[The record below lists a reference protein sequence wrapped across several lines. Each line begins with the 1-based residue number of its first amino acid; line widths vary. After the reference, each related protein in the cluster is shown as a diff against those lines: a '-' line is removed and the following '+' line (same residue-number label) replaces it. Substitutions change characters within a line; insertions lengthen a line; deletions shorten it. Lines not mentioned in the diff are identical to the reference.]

1 MLTAKWENRVRSRI
15 VGAVAAASANSLFPA
30 QPGAQLQPTEAGNA
44 LAHLMVKRAQGT
56 AEPYRRAQ
64 SAARRRLDAFG
75 PVGSDTTLRVE
86 GALHLP
92 QPVYLPPD
100 EEGYARLKRLE
111 KSLGLIEAAFPQVAT
126 DVEICRLT
134 CLMLEG
140 AWRTRA
146 LTAPREQAVEEG
158 ATACTCPLCRRLP
171 TPPARTLEDYGWRQS
186 AGRPLTVKAWPYRR
200 ELDSVLTAGW
210 IWVRQLNDLER
221 DLGLRDRY
229 EDDIL
234 VFHEYKRVID
244 TIDTTQVTQL
254 VEGRLAESFSTNSAR
269 ALVGGLYAAHKRSV
283 DEHWLQQHRV
293 GNVTLPPTN
302 PLSQSTYSALQMLD
316 CLFWHVSPDTELW
329 QEEHLASLLLCR
341 VIDDMADVRVDSL
354 TGEISNFWLAD
365 MATHT
370 KALYAA
376 CTVALIKYGC
386 LPEAHEPMWNTWLMN
401 STIVWMG
408 LTGRHALWFDGI
420 TDGLPSAE
428 DCPLCDLQPNPCT
441 GILTHGATLAFGP
454 RPTAPALSPRT
465 AELSARCRA
474 EFPRTW
480 ALFDTE
486 LRAFEAL
493 HGPWQGRTD
502 STWEI
507 LRRTYVAAVEAS
519 MDAPSPTRARQIQQ
533 DAGAVGAEQFYTLYD
548 ARTGREDTALLSYM
562 FGCAHPHFIW
572 NATGYRPTSVTGDW
586 LDG

>member
-1 MLTAKWENRVRSRI
+1 MNSR
-15 VGAVAAASANSLFPA
+15 GARAVPQAAAEGLFRA
-30 QPGAQLQPTEAGNA
+30 QPGAQFQPVEGGNA
-44 LAHLMVKRAQGT
+44 LAGFLAERIKGSTQEYRERQNAAQ
-56 AEPYRRAQ
+56 E
-64 SAARRRLDAFG
+64 RLDALAA
-75 PVGSDTTLRVE
+75 PGSRTTLHVP
-86 GALHLP
+86 GAL
-92 QPVYLPPD
+92 QPAPRAFLPPD
-100 EEGYARLKRLE
+100 EEGHARLKRLDT
-111 KSLGLIEAAFPQVAT
+111 GLRMIEAAFPQVGT
-126 DVEICRLT
+126 DIELCRLT
-134 CLMLEG
+134 CAMLEG

-146 LTAPREQAVEEG
+146 LAPPRAPDPT
-158 ATACTCPLCRRLP
+158 TACSCPLCRRLP
-171 TPPARTLEDYGWRQS
+171 TPPARTLDDYRWRQS

-221 DLGLRDRY
+221 DLGLRHRF

-234 VFHEYKRVID
+234 VFHEYKRVIE

-283 DEHWLQQHRV
+283 DEHWLQQHHA
-293 GNVTLPPTN
+293 GSVTLPQTN
-302 PLSQSTYSALQMLD
+302 PLGQSAYATLQMLD

-365 MATHT
+365 LPTHT
-370 KALYAA
+370 KAFYAA
-376 CTVALIKYGC
+376 CTIALIKYGC
-386 LPEAHEPMWNTWLMN
+386 MPEAHEPMWNTWLMN

-420 TDGLPSAE
+420 TEGLPPAE
-428 DCPLCDLQPNPCT
+428 DCPLCDLRPDPCA
-441 GILTHGATLAFGP
+441 GILTHGTTLTIGP
-454 RPTAPALSPRT
+454 RPTAPALSSRT
-465 AELSARCRA
+465 AELSALCRA
-474 EFPRTW
+474 QFPGTW
-480 ALFDTE
+480 ALFDAE
-486 LRAFEAL
+486 LHAFEAL
-493 HGPWQGRTD
+493 HGPWQGNTD

-519 MDAPSPTRARQIQQ
+519 MDAPSRDRARQIQQ
-533 DAGAVGAEQFYTLYD
+533 DAGAVGAETFYTLYD
-548 ARTGREDTALLSYM
+548 PQTGREDTALLSYM

-572 NATGYRPTSVTGDW
+572 NATGHRPTTVTGDW

>member
-1 MLTAKWENRVRSRI
+1 MKSRI
-15 VGAVAAASANSLFPA
+15 AGAVPTASADSLLLA
-30 QPGAQLQPTEAGNA
+30 QPSAELQPTEAGNA
-44 LAHLMVKRAQGT
+44 LARLLVNRINGSTEQYRSRQTAAQ
-56 AEPYRRAQ
+56 Q
-64 SAARRRLDAFG
+64 RLDAFG
-75 PVGSDTTLRVE
+75 SPHSSTTLHVE
-86 GALHLP
+86 GALHLA
-92 QPVYLPPD
+92 QTAFLPPD
-100 EEGYARLKRLE
+100 EEGYARLRRLDT
-111 KSLGLIEAAFPQVAT
+111 SLRMIEAAFPQVST
-126 DVEICRLT
+126 DVEMCRLT
-134 CLMLEG
+134 STMLEG
-140 AWRTRA
+140 AWRSRA
-146 LTAPREQAVEEG
+146 LTPPRDEER
-158 ATACTCPLCRRLP
+158 ATACACPLCRRLP
-171 TPPARTLEDYGWRQS
+171 TPPARTLGDYSWRQS

-221 DLGLRDRY
+221 DLGLRHRF

-244 TIDTTQVTQL
+244 TIDTTHVTQL

-269 ALVGGLYAAHKRSV
+269 ALVCGLYAAHKRSV
-283 DEHWLQQHRV
+283 DEHWLQQHHA
-293 GNVTLPPTN
+293 GSVTLPQTN
-302 PLSQSTYSALQMLD
+302 PLGQSTYSALQMLD

-365 MATHT
+365 LPSHT

-376 CTVALIKYGC
+376 CTIALIKYGC
-386 LPEAHEPMWNTWLMN
+386 MPEAHEPMWNTWLMS

-420 TDGLPSAE
+420 TEGLPPAE

-441 GILTHGATLAFGP
+441 GILTHGTTLTIGP
-454 RPTAPALSPRT
+454 RPTAPALSSRT
-465 AELSARCRA
+465 AELSALCRA
-474 EFPRTW
+474 QFPRTW
-480 ALFDTE
+480 ALFDAE
-486 LRAFEAL
+486 LHAFEAL
-493 HGPWQGRTD
+493 HGPWQGNTD

-519 MDAPSPTRARQIQQ
+519 MDAPSPDRARQIQQ
-533 DAGAVGAEQFYTLYD
+533 DAGAVGSEKFSTLYD
-548 ARTGREDTALLSYM
+548 PETGREDTALLSYM

-572 NATGYRPTSVTGDW
+572 NATGYQPTTVTGDW